1 MKTVRAGD
9 SEERL
14 SLLTPS
20 IEDYIGA
27 SGVSVRLRDG
37 ASSCVCRIYT
47 HLPGNDRASH
57 SEWLRLFATL
67 SVMSKEPK
75 PTKDDVARL
84 IQGKPSKR
92 RVGSRQIRHRLRN
105 DELARLL
112 VARSRGYLTVTP
124 TTRAALQN
132 AWHLDRLSV
141 SEPCLFVR
149 HTEEGYIVS
158 GEHNRSPL
166 SMRSTSLKEVE
177 DFLRRLRS

>member
-1 MKTVRAGD
+1 M
-9 SEERL
+9 SE
-14 SLLTPS
+14 
-20 IEDYIGA
+20 A
-27 SGVSVRLRDG
+27 Q
-37 ASSCVCRIYT
+37 
-47 HLPGNDRASH
+47 
-57 SEWLRLFATL
+57 
-67 SVMSKEPK
+67 K

-105 DELARLL
+105 DELARLA
-112 VARSRGYLTVTP
+112 VARSRGYLTITP

-158 GEHNRSPL
+158 GEHDGSPL
-166 SMRSTSLKEVE
+166 SMHSTTLREVE
-177 DFLRRLRS
+177 EFLRRLRS